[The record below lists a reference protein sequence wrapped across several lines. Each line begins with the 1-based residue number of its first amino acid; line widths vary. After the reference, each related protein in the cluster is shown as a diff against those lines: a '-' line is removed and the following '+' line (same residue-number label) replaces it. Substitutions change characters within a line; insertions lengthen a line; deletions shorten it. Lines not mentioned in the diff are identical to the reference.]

1 MEANIKKR
9 PQKGLIDEQKVLD
22 MLRER
27 NPRYSLEQ
35 EFYNNQELFD
45 IDMKSIFEREWLF
58 AGLTCEIP
66 DKGNYIAFEVG
77 NNPVMITRGDN
88 GEVYALHNVCR
99 HRGSKICTKHRGKS
113 AKLVCPYH
121 QWTYNMDGELIYA
134 GQEMGSDFDKKKF
147 SLKPI
152 HCKTAGGY
160 IFISLAENP
169 PEIDEFLKDLEHY
182 LEPYDLENAKV
193 AVQSVM
199 MEEANWKLVIENNR
213 ECYHCEGS
221 HPELL
226 GSLLEW
232 DDTNDPR
239 ASDEFKALV
248 AEKQKIW
255 DENGIPH
262 EHKSAYGNQN
272 RIVRMPL
279 KDGVSAMTMN
289 GEVGC
294 KKLMGRINT
303 PDLGSMRILHLPNSW
318 NHAQGDHLIAF
329 QVIPVAPQL
338 SKVIT
343 KWIVHKDAVEGIDYD
358 VDNLRKVWD
367 ATNDQDR
374 ILGETNQLGINSMA
388 YEPGPY
394 SETYE
399 FGVIN
404 FINWY
409 ADKMLAN
416 LDSGMVDNE

>member
-9 PQKGLIDEQKVLD
+9 PQKGLVDEQKVLD

-169 PEIDEFLKDLEHY
+169 PEIDEFLNDLEHY

-193 AVQSVM
+193 AIQSVM

-262 EHKSAYGNQN
+262 AHKSAYGDQN

-343 KWIVHKDAVEGIDYD
+343 KWVVHKDAVEGIDYD
-358 VDNLRKVWD
+358 VENLRKVWD

-416 LDSGMVDNE
+416 LDSGMAENE